1 LCHVQR
7 NTFKETRS
15 KKRVVPRSSLVSH
28 ICSQFARVSFVL
40 PRTRTNTI
48 QMDPNMEKIGICEK
62 CMLLCKQTEK
72 FRKCVFC
79 PREKPSNHAG
89 LKPIIEHTFENL
101 HLANDCRGDKRKG
114 GVITPSNPRGYC
126 ISWVLSPKILSPE
139 TNRCSSLGG
148 QNKMPINAVVEP
160 FLPFLLH
167 FCPCPR
173 SP

>member
-1 LCHVQR
+1 MCHVQR

-28 ICSQFARVSFVL
+28 ICSQFARVSFVR

-89 LKPIIEHTFENL
+89 LHALIEHKFENL

-114 GVITPSNPRGYC
+114 GVKTPSNPHGYC
-126 ISWVLSPKILSPE
+126 ISWVLSPNILSPE

>member
-1 LCHVQR
+1 MSRSKKHVQR
-7 NTFKETRS
+7 NTFKETGC
-15 KKRVVPRSSLVSH
+15 SSFILSIAHLFAVCKSLFCSSSH
-28 ICSQFARVSFVL
+28 TYKHNPDGS
-40 PRTRTNTI
+40 
-48 QMDPNMEKIGICEK
+48 EHGKIGICEK

-89 LKPIIEHTFENL
+89 LKPIIEHKFENL
-101 HLANDCRGDKRKG
+101 HLANDCRGDKQKG
-114 GVITPSNPRGYC
+114 GVITPSNPHGYC
-126 ISWVLSPKILSPE
+126 ISWVLSPNILSPE
-139 TNRCSSLGG
+139 TNKCSSLGG